1 VEGRDD
7 GEAGCAW
14 SYSLD
19 SQEEAMITDTQAKA
33 LEQALREVDCSC
45 GADGAPK
52 GYIIHPD
59 RGQPLLYLEHKA
71 CHGTGSVPWLKGVR
85 VDCPCESWGCCSP
98 CWHKSIG
105 ADGSAHPVDC
115 INCQG
120 RGWVPSLDL
129 ATWHDAVLALPGVR
143 RISYEQDDV
152 SIYDGWSIKPM
163 ASANAAGLH
172 GLLLALKEM
181 KA

>member
-1 VEGRDD
+1 
-7 GEAGCAW
+7 
-14 SYSLD
+14 
-19 SQEEAMITDTQAKA
+19 MTTDTQALA
-33 LEQALREVDCSC
+33 LEQALREVECD
-45 GADGAPK
+45 AP
-52 GYIIHPD
+52 YPD
-59 RGQPLLYLEHKA
+59 MLPRVHSPTCK

-85 VDCPCESWGCCSP
+85 VGCAWLEQARRLKNFPLSLHPKDCE
-98 CWHKSIG
+98 
-105 ADGSAHPVDC
+105 D
-115 INCQG
+115 CQG